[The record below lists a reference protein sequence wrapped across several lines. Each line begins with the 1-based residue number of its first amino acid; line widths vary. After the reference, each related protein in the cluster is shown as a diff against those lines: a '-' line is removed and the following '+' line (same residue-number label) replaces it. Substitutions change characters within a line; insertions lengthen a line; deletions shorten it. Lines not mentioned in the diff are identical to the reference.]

1 MNRGITEIAGIKV
14 GHYTDAAAMTGC
26 TAVLFEGGAVG
37 GVDVR
42 GSAPGTRETDLLR
55 GYNVVERIQA
65 VMLSGGSAYGWMRPP
80 AQCNILKKK
89 ISARMLA

>member
-1 MNRGITEIAGIKV
+1 MSRGITEIAGIKV

-42 GSAPGTRETDLLR
+42 GSAPER
-55 GYNVVERIQA
+55 GKRIFCA
-65 VMLSGGSAYGWMRPP
+65 GITLWNAFR
-80 AQCNILKKK
+80 
-89 ISARMLA
+89 R